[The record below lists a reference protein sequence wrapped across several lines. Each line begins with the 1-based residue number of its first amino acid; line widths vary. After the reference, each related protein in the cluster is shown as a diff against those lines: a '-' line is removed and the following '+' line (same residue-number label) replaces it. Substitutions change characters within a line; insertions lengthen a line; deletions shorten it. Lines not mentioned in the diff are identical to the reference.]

1 MRSEKGGTKEEDRNE
16 ERERLAGNVVG
27 TGTTVEWQTVLLHTV
42 HLVYL
47 EAAGDDIAIARS
59 LGGV

>member
-1 MRSEKGGTKEEDRNE
+1 MRSEKGGTKEKDRNG
-16 ERERLAGNVVG
+16 ERERLAGNMVG
-27 TGTTVEWQTVLLHTV
+27 TGTIVEWQTVLLHTV

-47 EAAGDDIAIARS
+47 EAGDDIAIARS